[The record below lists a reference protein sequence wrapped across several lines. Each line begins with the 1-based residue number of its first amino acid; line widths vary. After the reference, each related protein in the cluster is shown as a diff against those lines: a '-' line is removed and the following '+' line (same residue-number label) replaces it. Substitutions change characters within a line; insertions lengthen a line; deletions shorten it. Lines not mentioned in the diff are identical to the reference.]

1 MNALVLA
8 AFLSP
13 AHLVLA
19 WGMGQA
25 GPEPLQSPAPSAP
38 ATPFQP
44 QVSDPLLAPVPPAPV
59 QLSSWDEAL
68 GLLRQRSTDLRTALA
83 QVEAAAG
90 LWRIAFA
97 ALLPTLQ
104 GTAAVQYNV
113 LSPGSTTFI
122 GGGGVGGGV
131 GGGLGG
137 GLGGGTGVGGGT
149 GEGLKTSSPLGV
161 GILSS
166 SVPVVDLRG
175 FTALGTARESQRTAV
190 LSLAETRRQLTG
202 QLTGALV
209 SVASFE
215 RLAEVN
221 RVNLRTALERL
232 ALAQRRLEL
241 GVGTQLDVVRVQQD
255 AETARD
261 AVVTGDERLRQA
273 RESLGLALGF
283 SGPVGLA
290 QSRDVTAII
299 SQARHSCRQLET
311 LDSRPDLA
319 AARSRLTV
327 AERGVTEVQRQYYPT
342 LALQS
347 TAVAITVDPGFAQVP
362 TWNIGAALVLP
373 FFDGGVREGR
383 LRQARAEAEIA
394 RQAVVGLE
402 RSASVQVLQA
412 RRAVEVAQAARDIA
426 VRARDLAEESDR
438 LTRRS
443 FEVGSGTS
451 LELVQSAGAL
461 RQAELQLV
469 VREFQLQEAKVTAFL
484 AEAAC
489 DW

>member
-1 MNALVLA
+1 
-8 AFLSP
+8 
-13 AHLVLA
+13 
-19 WGMGQA
+19 
-25 GPEPLQSPAPSAP
+25 
-38 ATPFQP
+38 
-44 QVSDPLLAPVPPAPV
+44 
-59 QLSSWDEAL
+59 
-68 GLLRQRSTDLRTALA
+68 
-83 QVEAAAG
+83 
-90 LWRIAFA
+90 
-97 ALLPTLQ
+97 
-104 GTAAVQYNV
+104 
-113 LSPGSTTFI
+113 
-122 GGGGVGGGV
+122 
-131 GGGLGG
+131 
-137 GLGGGTGVGGGT
+137 
-149 GEGLKTSSPLGV
+149 V
-161 GILSS
+161 GILSAS
-166 SVPVVDLRG
+166 MPVVDLRG
-175 FTALGTARESQRTAV
+175 ITALGTARESQRTAA

-209 SVASFE
+209 TVASSE

-261 AVVTGDERLRQA
+261 AVVTGDEMLRKA

-283 SGPVGLA
+283 SGAVGLA
-290 QSRDVTAII
+290 QDREVAALI
-299 SQARHSCRQLET
+299 SQARQSCRQLET

-327 AERGVTEVQRQYYPT
+327 AERGVTEVQRLYYPT

-347 TAVAITVDPGFAQVP
+347 TTVAATVDPGFAQVP

-373 FFDGGVREGR
+373 FWDGGVREGR

-394 RQAVVGLE
+394 RQVVVGLE
-402 RSASVQVLQA
+402 RSASVEVLQS

-426 VRARDLAEESDR
+426 VRSRDLAEESDR

-469 VREFQLQEAKVTAFL
+469 LREFQLQEAKVTAYL